1 MRVGIELFD
10 LMPGTN
16 QGINVYSENLA
27 KGLIKIKKNIK
38 IQIYVNQK
46 YYAYAKKK
54 FKSKNVKIIIYKN
67 NFYKIKKVILHSVIF
82 FNSFKI
88 FNLQKIYKFFK
99 NLFFLDFKNLIE
111 NNSDILICPN
121 VILNQYNLNINTL
134 LCIHD
139 IQHEYLPENFSKIQ
153 LSERLLTRKLSAD
166 NCTKLIVSSLYLGRQ
181 CKKYLNIKKEK
192 ISVIEEGVDLD
203 LFAPN
208 KKKREISHLNLPSKY
223 LFYPAAFWPHK
234 NHLFLLRAINNLKK
248 KKLNVNMIFCGLKKN
263 SFKKVDNFINV
274 NKLSNVKYVGNLSN
288 YELASVY
295 KRSTG
300 VIIPSLEESSCLLI
314 KEGIGFKK
322 PIICSDTQTFKE
334 KSRAFKIFL
343 FKKKNI
349 TDLQKNI
356 INIYFKKQ
364 IKKKYLVNNYK
375 LLKRYEWSFV
385 AEKFFDICKKL
396 N

>member
-334 KSRAFKIFL
+334 KK
-343 FKKKNI
+343 
-349 TDLQKNI
+349 
-356 INIYFKKQ
+356 
-364 IKKKYLVNNYK
+364 
-375 LLKRYEWSFV
+375 
-385 AEKFFDICKKL
+385 
-396 N
+396 

>member
-1 MRVGIELFD
+1 M
-10 LMPGTN
+10 
-16 QGINVYSENLA
+16 
-27 KGLIKIKKNIK
+27 
-38 IQIYVNQK
+38 
-46 YYAYAKKK
+46 
-54 FKSKNVKIIIYKN
+54 
-67 NFYKIKKVILHSVIF
+67 
-82 FNSFKI
+82 
-88 FNLQKIYKFFK
+88 
-99 NLFFLDFKNLIE
+99 
-111 NNSDILICPN
+111 
-121 VILNQYNLNINTL
+121 
-134 LCIHD
+134 CIHD

-234 NHLFLLRAINNLKK
+234 KHLFLLRAINNLKK
-248 KKLNVNMIFCGLKKN
+248 KKLYVNMIFCGLKKN

-288 YELASVY
+288 DELASVY

-343 FKKKNI
+343 FKKK
-349 TDLQKNI
+349 
-356 INIYFKKQ
+356 
-364 IKKKYLVNNYK
+364 KYY
-375 LLKRYEWSFV
+375 
-385 AEKFFDICKKL
+385 
-396 N
+396 